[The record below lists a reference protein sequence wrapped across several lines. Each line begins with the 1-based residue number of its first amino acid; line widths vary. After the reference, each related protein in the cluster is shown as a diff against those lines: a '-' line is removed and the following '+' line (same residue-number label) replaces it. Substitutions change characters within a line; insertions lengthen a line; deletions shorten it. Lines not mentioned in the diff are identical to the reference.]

1 MQFAVSGDFE
11 GARACSR
18 ACEAGLRDTG
28 LEQLDGIA
36 GGILEQDLLPANP
49 LNNFVAEMNAML
61 SEQLDPVGYVG
72 DFK

>member
-1 MQFAVSGDFE
+1 VTASSGV
-11 GARACSR
+11 
-18 ACEAGLRDTG
+18 CEASFRDAG
-28 LEQLDGIA
+28 LEELDGIA
-36 GGILEQDLLPANP
+36 GKILEQDLLPANP

>member
-1 MQFAVSGDFE
+1 MLGSKSSMGLPE
-11 GARACSR
+11 GSSR
-18 ACEAGLRDTG
+18 TCFPPT
-28 LEQLDGIA
+28 
-36 GGILEQDLLPANP
+36 P

>member
-1 MQFAVSGDFE
+1 MTASSGV
-11 GARACSR
+11 
-18 ACEAGLRDTG
+18 CEASFRDAG
-28 LEQLDGIA
+28 LEELDGIA
-36 GGILEQDLLPANP
+36 GRIEQDLLPANP